1 MNITSRSPDPVSP
14 SVPEPVSSA
23 TRTTLQTATFAGG
36 CFWGVEDAFRHLPG
50 VVATRV
56 GYTGGRTAHP
66 TYRDVCSHT
75 TGHAEAVEVVF
86 DPARVSYEDLV
97 SAFLVDIHDPTQLNR
112 QGPDLGDQYRSAI
125 YVRDAGQRET
135 AERILRAP
143 GRAEPVAPSHRH
155 RGHRRPPLLGG
166 RGIPPAVLREAGR
179 RRLPPPHGRALDGG
193 VGTTGPPAT
202 PVGAEGVL
210 CGKTVMESKG
220 AIPHHQPWLH
230 VPARVAGAGL
240 RRGS

>member
-1 MNITSRSPDPVSP
+1 MSITSRSPDPVSP

-23 TRTTLQTATFAGG
+23 NTTTLQTATFAGG

-135 AERILRAP
+135 AERILRGLAEQSRSRHPIVTEVTDAP
-143 GRAEPVAPSHRH
+143 RFWEAEEYHQQYFEKQGGGACHLPM
-155 RGHRRPPLLGG
+155 GG
-166 RGIPPAVLREAGR
+166 RWM
-179 RRLPPPHGRALDGG
+179 
-193 VGTTGPPAT
+193 
-202 PVGAEGVL
+202 GA
-210 CGKTVMESKG
+210 
-220 AIPHHQPWLH
+220 
-230 VPARVAGAGL
+230 
-240 RRGS
+240 